1 MDRQHLARIAVV
13 SLVSSVGFAG
23 SARATG
29 FAVREGNTDWMANAF
44 AGETAKAY
52 DAATAYANPA
62 GMVRLSHSE
71 IEQSIN
77 LISPSARFSGENSF
91 GPGLTTPGTSGGNAA
106 QFAAIPTLYG
116 VWSYRPDL
124 KFGLSVDTPFGLRA
138 AYPSDWVGR
147 YQSLVSGVTNI
158 NVSLSAA
165 YAINEHLSI
174 GGGPVVDYFHGRL
187 TQAINTGPTAAITG
201 DPTADVHG
209 ADVGFGFN
217 LGAMYQFNDSLRLGV
232 DYRSRIQHNLDATQS
247 IFVPG
252 QLSALNPAVAGA
264 LQALGG
270 TVTTKITLPDNIA
283 ADLYW
288 QINPAWAV
296 MGGVQW
302 THWSLFKSVT
312 IVPQNGGPLEQTP
325 ENWRNTWLLG
335 VGVNWQVLPKL
346 LLQTGFSWDQSPITK
361 STRTTRIPDAD
372 RYTLGVGAQYQLL
385 PATTLQVAYAH
396 GFVAAAPI
404 RNSASS
410 TAGVIDGSYEIHAN
424 TLSLGLKMRF

>member
-1 MDRQHLARIAVV
+1 MGWKSLASVVAV
-13 SLVSSVGFAG
+13 SFVSSAGFAG

-29 FAVREGNTDWMANAF
+29 FAVREGDTDWMANAF

-62 GMVRLSHSE
+62 GMVRLNQSE
-71 IEQSIN
+71 IEQSMN
-77 LISPSARFSGENSF
+77 LISPSARFSGENF
-91 GPGLTTPGTSGGNAA
+91 LGTGVTTPGTSGGNAA
-106 QFAAIPTLYG
+106 QFAATPALFG

-124 KFGLSVDTPFGLRA
+124 KFGLSIDAPFGLRA
-138 AYPSDWVGR
+138 AYSSDWVGR
-147 YQSLVSGVTNI
+147 YQSLVSGVTDI

-174 GGGPVVDYFHGRL
+174 GGGPVVDYFRGRL
-187 TQAINTGPTAAITG
+187 TQAINTGPTAAMTG

-209 ADVGFGFN
+209 DDVGAGFN
-217 LGAMYQFNDSLRLGV
+217 LGVMYQFNDALRLGI
-232 DYRSRIQHNLDATQS
+232 DYRSRIQHDIDAKQS

-252 QLSALNPAVAGA
+252 QLSALNPDVAGV

-270 TVTTKITLPDNIA
+270 KVTTKITLPDNVA
-283 ADLYW
+283 ADIYW

-302 THWSLFKSVT
+302 THWSLFKNVT
-312 IVPQNGGPLEQTP
+312 VVPQNGGPLEQTA
-325 ENWRNTWLLG
+325 ENWRNTWLVG

-346 LLQTGFSWDQSPITK
+346 LLQTGFSWDQSPMTR
-361 STRTTRIPDAD
+361 STRTTRIPDSD
-372 RYTLGVGAQYQLL
+372 RYTLGVGAQYQLF

-404 RNSASS
+404 RNSASP
-410 TAGVIDGSYEIHAN
+410 TAGVIDGRYDIHAN
-424 TLSLGLKMRF
+424 TLSLGLRMRF